1 MNEDWEEE
9 EEGKGMRRRE
19 EEERKR
25 RTEQKK
31 EEDWGRRGRGIDWEE
46 NDCKEEKSRKRRV

>member
-1 MNEDWEEE
+1 M
-9 EEGKGMRRRE
+9 GKERKRRG
-19 EEERKR
+19 RKR